1 MAKGDGQTLEK
12 LYIELGLDLSKLQA
26 DILAA
31 DRTVTENLGRL
42 NREKNIIKLRME
54 ADISGLDRVKDA
66 TQILEIR
73 EKALNQQLTLTT
85 DRMKILEAAYKQIAA
100 NSNSTAMAVN
110 KAEQAFLKEKI
121 AVGQLQQQLKE
132 LASQK
137 PPPVSTN
144 NLLSGYQ
151 NIKGNVAGK
160 LNELTTAFS
169 QLSGATASADSALT
183 STLGLIGSVPTT
195 TGKAIASLLSL
206 PIVFKG
212 IENSLV
218 DLIKASAS
226 AGDSVYVMSRG
237 FQMSIADTSKFT
249 AMCKTA
255 GVEVNDLAT
264 VIKTVQRQIV
274 RTGDDSKAAQW
285 LKRYGESAFDAN
297 GHLKNLND
305 MALAL
310 SRGLK
315 KAQAE
320 GNGMTFILGAM
331 GKAAGAVSADVI
343 TALED
348 LEGNYELSAKL
359 VKNGLANP
367 ALAHDVQGQ
376 LNAMNLQASFM
387 KATFESALL
396 PVANEI
402 IPRMTERMGKF
413 TTLIKDNKDVIL
425 DLGRDVAEV
434 WGSIEKMVDK
444 VNDGLSFLAK
454 LRRDNTVVRDLS
466 TEDLVKKYKDDSAI
480 KHADDLLKA
489 EIANGDYSAEDM
501 AKLSARSELYN
512 KELQRAQEEMKN
524 LWQARR
530 EDFAKQYKPILEK
543 YKDDKDI
550 KTMTD
555 LLSKLTDEEK
565 KLIQNDP
572 SEFFGSLQEKVGAL
586 NLELQKLRE
595 TSEAVNN
602 EVKNFKSIAADLSPI
617 GQERQALEQ
626 NDEVLE
632 TLRKARQY
640 RENAQAIIDKMG
652 MSDYQQKK
660 YDLQRWLQG
669 QLPREEEQ
677 SNEKYLA
684 VMEEYKA
691 RSLQIEQERADKLAE
706 IRESINA
713 ADKTAL
719 QQRID
724 SIEKEKAAWIQA
736 GMEESEAV
744 ELAQKKITRAYEE
757 AAQKA
762 QEHWRNVADIEYSMT
777 HTAFEKELRDIEL
790 WKDAQR
796 EKADTAEEISGII
809 AEAAAKE
816 ADAFEREV
824 DRIKGKVQSL
834 EDKIFEQEHS
844 RYENDLRKL
853 AQERYR
859 LYQEGIHSPAMIER
873 YYQNE
878 LSKLKTQAAQGGD
891 YTKSP
896 TNDGKQRGGN
906 GIVVIGGDQII
917 DDGLIRGRQEEIG
930 LLVDENKI
938 RAQVL
943 ANMSESER
951 QLLAAQQ
958 SLRNFADTQKF
969 LPPAEKPTTG
979 YQLIEGDK
987 VIEMPEVST
996 AYLQEFNSAL
1006 QQTTAGIEQFTPQ
1019 TQEISAEPLQEFN
1032 AALERISS
1040 EMERLNPFE
1049 PIANAGN
1056 FLAERLNQAAQDLPT
1071 EYFRNLAD
1079 GAKSVSTMQLSLTD
1093 STMKLI
1099 DAQEKLRKALTDL
1112 PSDKTQM
1119 ATNLPTDGFRQLSTQ
1134 DFLNQRDLLNRRTRE
1149 LERLPASQ
1157 PQSKGLNLGFDMDTA
1172 GTVLGLGALIAGIG
1186 GAPITAPIAAGIT
1199 ALSALGGLAKGTY
1212 DNTTENAN
1220 TFESI
1225 DLTQLSMPLSSLDAN
1240 VQTILQEIQTPQE
1253 TALSFETI
1261 VMPLNAISNTIENI
1275 LLALSNRNPQPI
1287 NISPNMNIDLGGAY
1301 VFDESLKKSLVDDI
1315 TNKIVTAITSTVQQA
1330 TNQFGN
1336 YSYGA

>member
-1 MAKGDGQTLEK
+1 MAKGDAQTLGR

-54 ADISGLDRVKDA
+54 ADIASLDRVKDA

-85 DRMKILEAAYKQIAA
+85 DRMKILEAAYKQVAA
-100 NSNSTAMAVN
+100 NANSTALAVN

-132 LASQK
+132 LTSQK
-137 PPPVSTN
+137 PPPASTN

-160 LNELTTAFS
+160 INELTTAFS
-169 QLSGATASADSALT
+169 QLSGATASADRALT
-183 STLGLIGSVPTT
+183 STLDLIGSVPTT
-195 TGKAIASLLSL
+195 TGKAIATLMSL

-212 IENSLV
+212 IENSIV

-237 FQMSIADTSKFT
+237 FQLSIADTSKFT
-249 AMCKTA
+249 SMCKTA
-255 GVEVNDLAT
+255 GVEVNDLAS

-274 RTGDDSKAAQW
+274 RSGEDSRAAQA
-285 LKRYGESAFDAN
+285 LKQYGESAFDAS
-297 GHLKNLND
+297 GHLKDLNE

-320 GNGMTFILGAM
+320 GNGMAFILSAM
-331 GKAAGAVSADVI
+331 GKSAGTVSADVI

-348 LEGNYELSAKL
+348 LEGNYALSAKL

-367 ALAHDVQGQ
+367 ALAHDVQVRI
-376 LNAMNLQASFM
+376 NFMNLQAGQM

-434 WGSIEKMVDK
+434 WDSVEKTVDK
-444 VNDGLSFLAK
+444 VNDGLSALAK
-454 LRRDNTVVRDLS
+454 FRRDNTVVRDLS

-480 KHADDLLKA
+480 KHANDLLKA
-489 EIANGDYSAEDM
+489 EIDNGDYSAEDK
-501 AKLSARSELYN
+501 AKLSARSDLYG
-512 KELQRAQEEMKN
+512 KELRRAQEEIKD
-524 LWQARR
+524 LWKARR
-530 EDFAKQYKPILEK
+530 EDFAEQYKSILEK
-543 YKDDKDI
+543 YKDDKEI

-555 LLSKLTDEEK
+555 LLNKLTDEEK
-565 KLIQNDP
+565 ELIQNDP
-572 SEFFGSLQEKVGAL
+572 SEFFTSLQEKVGAL
-586 NLELQKLRE
+586 NLELKNLRE
-595 TSEAVNN
+595 TAEAVNN
-602 EVKNFKSIAADLSPI
+602 EFKNFQSVAVDLSTI
-617 GQERQALEQ
+617 GQERQAIEQ
-626 NDEVLE
+626 NDSLLEELREV
-632 TLRKARQY
+632 RKY
-640 RENAQAIIDKMG
+640 RENAQAIMDKMG
-652 MSDYQQKK
+652 MSDYQQKF
-660 YDLQRWLQG
+660 YDLQSWLQE

-684 VMEEYKA
+684 VMEEYRA

-706 IRESINA
+706 IRESISS

-719 QQRID
+719 EQKLD
-724 SIEKEKAAWIQA
+724 SIEKEKQAWLQA
-736 GMEESEAV
+736 GMEEAEAV
-744 ELAQKKITRAYEE
+744 ALAQKKIDAAYQE

-762 QEHWRNVADIEYSMT
+762 QEHWRNAADIQYSMT

-853 AQERYR
+853 AQERYQ
-859 LYQEGIHSPAMIER
+859 LYQEGIYSPVMIER
-873 YYQNE
+873 YYQNA
-878 LSKLKTQAAQGGD
+878 LSKLKSQAAQGGD

-896 TNDGKQRGGN
+896 TNKGMQRGGN

-917 DDGLIRGRQEEIG
+917 DDGLIKSRQEEIG

-938 RAQVL
+938 RAHL
-943 ANMSESER
+943 LSTLPESER
-951 QLLAAQQ
+951 QLVAAQQ
-958 SLRNFADTQKF
+958 SLKNFADTQNIS
-969 LPPAEKPTTG
+969 PPVENAPRG
-979 YQLIEGDK
+979 FQIIEGDK
-987 VIEMPEVST
+987 VVYEPPTVQPVTMAQMPIM
-996 AYLQEFNSAL
+996 QE
-1006 QQTTAGIEQFTPQ
+1006 
-1019 TQEISAEPLQEFN
+1019 TQRQ
-1032 AALERISS
+1032 
-1040 EMERLNPFE
+1040 
-1049 PIANAGN
+1049 
-1056 FLAERLNQAAQDLPT
+1056 LAESMNAINFPQPT
-1071 EYFRNLAD
+1071 
-1079 GAKSVSTMQLSLTD
+1079 T
-1093 STMKLI
+1093 
-1099 DAQEKLRKALTDL
+1099 
-1112 PSDKTQM
+1112 
-1119 ATNLPTDGFRQLSTQ
+1119 
-1134 DFLNQRDLLNRRTRE
+1134 
-1149 LERLPASQ
+1149 
-1157 PQSKGLNLGFDMDTA
+1157 
-1172 GTVLGLGALIAGIG
+1172 
-1186 GAPITAPIAAGIT
+1186 
-1199 ALSALGGLAKGTY
+1199 
-1212 DNTTENAN
+1212 
-1220 TFESI
+1220 
-1225 DLTQLSMPLSSLDAN
+1225 
-1240 VQTILQEIQTPQE
+1240 
-1253 TALSFETI
+1253 SFETI
-1261 VMPLNAISNTIENI
+1261 ITPLNNISSIVSNI
-1275 LLALSNRNPQPI
+1275 LAAMSQRQNPNL
-1287 NISPNMNIDLGGAY
+1287 NISPNMHIDLGGAY

-1315 TNKIVTAITSTVQQA
+1315 TDEIVTAITEAVKSETSKV
-1330 TNQFGN
+1330 N
-1336 YSYGA
+1336 YSYSA